1 MCGILGIVHQHSD
14 FSPRLTKSDV
24 MRLHHRGP
32 DGYGIFDDAHVSL
45 GHARLSILDLSERG
59 TQPMS
64 SSDWRYTVT
73 YNGELYNF
81 IEIRNDLRAAGHTFM
96 SESDTEVL
104 LAAYI
109 EWGEGCL
116 EHFRGMFAFAIWD
129 RVEGK
134 LFMARDRCGEKP
146 FFYWMN
152 EETFIFASELK
163 ALLPLLPIR
172 PELDASVVDMY
183 LHYQYVPE
191 PFTLLEGVHKLPAAH
206 HMTLSLTIWKVRPVS
221 YWNIEQIQERKGDP
235 VSLIREELDRT
246 VQLTLRSDVPV
257 GVALS
262 GGIDSGA
269 IAALA
274 ARHYPAPMH
283 AFSVGYPGRPPYDER
298 EEARGLAKKLGMIF
312 HEVEIPVDSF
322 VDFFPRLVE
331 IMDEPIADPAAF
343 GHFAV
348 PRAAAD
354 LGIKV
359 LLTGIGGDEVFWG
372 YEWVRNAVTSNQ
384 QAMQTGMLTHIREAC
399 LKQVFSDSLRK
410 RLAASGR
417 LPEALRRLFV
427 TTQAA
432 RGKTPYDQL
441 LFLGNIP
448 DFSDA
453 FALKRLCYGEAM
465 HVIDDGSPFIPT
477 QGLPEHV
484 EDVPAAILR
493 LLFKTWLVSNCLN
506 LGDRVSMAVGVE
518 SRLPLLD
525 KNLIELV
532 MGLRRAKPDHT
543 LPHKAWLRQ
552 ALKGILPD
560 EVLDRPK
567 RGFQPPVH
575 AWLGGVI
582 ACYGEHLRGGQLVRS
597 GILKAGVVESL
608 LQDWPTKGW
617 AHLFFVYKLVLL
629 ECWCERVGYIQN
641 SIKK

>member
-24 MRLHHRGP
+24 MRLHHRGS

-64 SSDWRYTVT
+64 SPDRRYTVT

-81 IEIRNDLRAAGHTFM
+81 IEIRNDLRTAGHTFM

-104 LAAYI
+104 LAAYLM
-109 EWGEGCL
+109 WGEDCL
-116 EHFRGMFAFAIWD
+116 KHFRGMFAFAIWD

-146 FFYWMN
+146 FFYWMDG
-152 EETFIFASELK
+152 ETFIFASELK
-163 ALLPLLPIR
+163 ALLPLLPVR
-172 PELDASVVDMY
+172 PRLDVSVVDMY

-206 HMTLSLTIWKVRPVS
+206 HMTLTLATWKAQPVS
-221 YWNIEQIQERKGDP
+221 YWDIDQIQEREGDP
-235 VSLIREELDRT
+235 VSLIRKELDRA

-274 ARHYPAPMH
+274 AHHYPVPMH

-298 EEARGLAKKLGMIF
+298 EEARELAKKLGMIF

-372 YEWVRNAVTSNQ
+372 YEWVRNAASLNQEAMRAGWVTQ
-384 QAMQTGMLTHIREAC
+384 LREGC
-399 LKQVFSDSLRK
+399 LDHCMPAVLRM
-410 RLAASGR
+410 RLANSR
-417 LPEALRRLFV
+417 KLPGALRHLFV
-427 TTQAA
+427 SFQDT
-432 RGKTPYDQL
+432 RGRTPHDQL

-453 FALKRLCYGEAM
+453 FCLKRLCYGEAM
-465 HVIDDGSPFIPT
+465 HVIEDTNAFIPT
-477 QGLPEHV
+477 QGLPEHA
-484 EDVPAAILR
+484 EDVPSAVLR

-518 SRLPLLD
+518 SRLPFLD

-532 MGLRRAKPDHT
+532 MGLRRTKPDHA

-560 EVLDRPK
+560 EILDRPK

-582 ACYGEHLRGGQLVRS
+582 ACYGERLRGGRLVRS
-597 GILKAGVVESL
+597 GILDAEAVDSL
-608 LQDWPTKGW
+608 LQVWPGKGW
-617 AHLFFVYKLVLL
+617 AYLFFAYKLVLL
-629 ECWCERVGYIQN
+629 ECWCERIGFMQD
-641 SIKK
+641 